1 MTADAAGGSE
11 RRFPALDGMRAV
23 AAFGIIA
30 THAGFA
36 SGRSLDNDLL
46 AAALGRFD
54 FGVALFFVISGLV
67 LYRPFVARSLA
78 DLPDPNLGSFWL
90 RRLIRIVPA
99 LWLMLAVTLAVLSQ
113 RTDTL
118 SDWVHYLLLIQVYD
132 HHELDPNLSQLW
144 TLSAELAFYALLPM
158 LAGLVRRSTPNPVGR
173 VRGHLLVVAM
183 MLVAALAFNLV
194 QTHLLR
200 NTQALLWAP
209 SYLDWFGLG
218 MLLAVLSAAGP
229 AELAGLPGVRRL
241 RTLFAEWAG
250 APFSCWLAAL
260 LLWLLSTTQL
270 ATPRT
275 VVVPTFWQWT
285 VQHYLFGAAAL
296 LVFLP
301 LVLGS
306 GGRVGALLGSGPA
319 TLLGQ
324 LSYSIYLWHLPLLL
338 FLQRK
343 LGYRAF
349 AGHFATLLVLT
360 TLASIAVAAL
370 SWYGLERP
378 LLRYDSRRRRRARSG
393 RAAAAVS
400 TTADSV
406 SS

>member
-1 MTADAAGGSE
+1 MTE

-46 AAALGRFD
+46 AAFLGRFD

-78 DLPDPNLGSFWL
+78 GSPDPAPGSFWL

-99 LWLMLAVTLAVLSQ
+99 LWLMLAVTLGALSQ
-113 RTDTL
+113 RADTV

-144 TLSAELAFYALLPM
+144 TLSAELAFYALLPV
-158 LAGLVRRSTPNPVGR
+158 LAALVRRAARTPAAR
-173 VRGHLLVVAM
+173 LRGHLLVVATA
-183 MLVAALAFNLV
+183 LVTALVFNLV

-209 SYLDWFGLG
+209 CYLDWFGLG

-229 AELAGLPGVRRL
+229 AELASLPVARRL
-241 RTLFAEWAG
+241 RVLFGEWAG
-250 APFSCWLAAL
+250 APVSCWLAAA
-260 LLWLLSTTQL
+260 LLWLLSTTQV

-275 VVVPTFWQWT
+275 VTAPTFWQWT

-296 LVFLP
+296 LVFIP
-301 LVLGS
+301 LVFGS

-319 TLLGQ
+319 GLLGQ

-338 FLQRK
+338 FLQRE

-349 AGHFATLLVLT
+349 DGHFGTLLVLT
-360 TLASIAVAAL
+360 TLAAVAVAAL

-378 LLRYDSRRRRRARSG
+378 LLRYDSRRRRQAGSP
-393 RAAAAVS
+393 AAAVS